1 MTELV
6 LGSASPR
13 RLALLEQV
21 GLQPAR
27 ILPPEIDE
35 TPRPGEGP
43 RPYVERMAREKLA
56 AVPAG
61 GPAFVLVADTV
72 VALGHRIL
80 GKPENEA
87 EAEKFLRALSGR
99 RHHVMTAVAL
109 ATPAG
114 KVSARMV
121 STRVSFKRLSEEE
134 IAGYLASG
142 EWQGKAGGYAIQG
155 LAGAF
160 VKAIGGSYTNV
171 VGLPLYETVAL
182 LKGAGFTPEK

>member
-109 ATPAG
+109 ATPAC
-114 KVSARMV
+114 KVSARTV
-121 STRVSFKRLSEEE
+121 CTRVSFKRLSEEE

>member
-56 AVPAG
+56 AVPVDS
-61 GPAFVLVADTV
+61 PAFVLVADTV

-80 GKPENEA
+80 GKPENET

-114 KVSARMV
+114 KVSARTV

-155 LAGAF
+155 LAGAL